1 MSIANIIIII
11 AIGFIAGVLSGLLGI
26 GGAVFI
32 IPFLVMFLGFN
43 QQSAQGTTLLMMV
56 PPIGGLAAWQYYKA
70 GNADWKTAAIMAT
83 FFLIGGYFGG
93 KWANSIPQEI
103 LKKAFA
109 ILLLIIAIKML
120 FFEKNLKF

>member
-1 MSIANIIIII
+1 MNLENIIIII

-56 PPIGGLAAWQYYKA
+56 PPIGGLAAWQYYKV
-70 GNADWKTAAIMAT
+70 GNADLRTAGIMAV

-103 LKKAFA
+103 LKKVFA
-109 ILLLIIAIKML
+109 ILFLIIAIKML